1 MNPAVIHAVTQAV
14 VDAGDGLP
22 LTVPL
27 LLRNRAAAE
36 GAHPL
41 LICDENVLTYA
52 VANARSAA
60 LAKGLLASGAGKGT
74 HVGLLYPNGPEFVV
88 GWLAAARI
96 GAVAV
101 PISTFS
107 TDRELLELLRGAD
120 IEFLL
125 ATAGYRNRNY
135 VEALLAAVPA
145 LDPKAEPPLRLT
157 ACPALRRIAF
167 PAETVEG
174 PWSMPALL
182 DAGARVSGARLA
194 SVEASVRASDR
205 MVIVH
210 TSGSTSAPK
219 GVIHQ
224 HGPLLRHVDNLNQL
238 RRYDES
244 EILFCNSPMF
254 WIGGFAYGLLGTL
267 LAGATLVCSNSPDA
281 ASVLDV
287 LERTAPTMVN
297 GFAQTVAHLPKDP
310 SFAGRDLRS
319 IRRGNLWPI
328 LPESVAPADP
338 ELRHN
343 MLGMT
348 EAGSVCLLSDD
359 ESDQPEHRR
368 GSFGRPAP
376 GFEAEIVD
384 PESGRRCAVGEVGE
398 LHFRGPFL
406 MEGYYGRE
414 RDETFTSDGWY
425 PTGDL
430 FHVDSDGFFYFSG
443 RRGDMIKTSG
453 ANVSPRE
460 VEAVILEQTGLTS
473 HVVGLDDSDRGQLV
487 AAAIRMP
494 AGEAPPSVEE
504 LRKGLRSRLSAY
516 KVPQRIVFL
525 ADAEV
530 PVLSSGKLDARALK
544 ELLRDG

>member
-1 MNPAVIHAVTQAV
+1 LH
-14 VDAGDGLP
+14 
-22 LTVPL
+22 
-27 LLRNRAAAE
+27 
-36 GAHPL
+36 
-41 LICDENVLTYA
+41 
-52 VANARSAA
+52 
-60 LAKGLLASGAGKGT
+60 
-74 HVGLLYPNGPEFVV
+74 
-88 GWLAAARI
+88 
-96 GAVAV
+96 
-101 PISTFS
+101 
-107 TDRELLELLRGAD
+107 
-120 IEFLL
+120 
-125 ATAGYRNRNY
+125 
-135 VEALLAAVPA
+135 
-145 LDPKAEPPLRLT
+145 
-157 ACPALRRIAF
+157 
-167 PAETVEG
+167 
-174 PWSMPALL
+174 
-182 DAGARVSGARLA
+182 LA
-194 SVEASVRASDR
+194 SVESGVRASDR

-224 HGPLLRHVDNLNQL
+224 HGPLLRHVDNLNRL

-297 GFAQTVAHLPKDP
+297 GFAQTVAHLAKDP
-310 SFAGRDLRS
+310 SFAGRDLGS

-328 LPESVAPADP
+328 LPEGVGPADP

-359 ESDQPEHRR
+359 EGDQPEHRR
-368 GSFGRPAP
+368 GSFGHPAP

-384 PESGRRCAVGEVGE
+384 SETGRRCAVGEVGE
-398 LHFRGPFL
+398 LRFRGPFL

-414 RDETFTSDGWY
+414 RAETFTPDGWY

-430 FHVDSDGFFYFSG
+430 FHIDFEGLFYFSG
-443 RRGDMIKTSG
+443 RRGDMIQTSG

-460 VEAVILEQTGLTS
+460 VEAVILEQTGLTA
-473 HVVGLDDSDRGQLV
+473 HVVGLDDPARGQLV

-494 AGEAPPSVEE
+494 AGAVPPSTEE
-504 LRKGLRSRLSAY
+504 LRKSLRSRLSAY
-516 KVPQRIVFL
+516 KVPQLIVFL

-530 PVLSSGKLDARALK
+530 PMLSSGKLDARALK

>member
-1 MNPAVIHAVTQAV
+1 MTPAVTQPVTQPVTQAV
-14 VDAGDGLP
+14 VEAGDRLP

-27 LLRNRAAAE
+27 LLRTQAAAR

-41 LICDENVLTYA
+41 LICDEDVLTYT

-74 HVGLLYPNGPEFVV
+74 HIGLLYPNGPEFVV

-135 VEALLAAVPA
+135 VEALRAAVPE
-145 LDPKAEPPLRLT
+145 LDPTAEPPIRLT

-167 PAETVEG
+167 PAGTVG
-174 PWSMPALL
+174 GQWTVTALHE
-182 DAGARVSGARLA
+182 AGAAVSGARLA
-194 SVEASVRASDR
+194 SVEATVRPSDR

-254 WIGGFAYGLLGTL
+254 WIGGFAYGLFGTL
-267 LAGATLVCSNSPDA
+267 LAGATLVCSNSPAA

-328 LPESVAPADP
+328 LPEGVGPADP

-359 ESDQPEHRR
+359 EGDQPEHRR

-376 GFEAEIVD
+376 GFEAKIVD
-384 PESGRRCAVGEVGE
+384 PETGRGCAVGEVGE
-398 LHFRGPFL
+398 LCFRGPFL

-414 RDETFTSDGWY
+414 RHETFDAGRLVPHRRPVSRRLEG
-425 PTGDL
+425 L
-430 FHVDSDGFFYFSG
+430 FYFTG

-460 VEAVILEQTGLTS
+460 VEAAILELTGLVA
-473 HVVGLDDSDRGQLV
+473 HVVGIDDPDRGQLV
-487 AAAIRMP
+487 AAAVRLPAGAGASERRRVAHSRCAHGCRRTRCRSGSSSWPTRRCPCCRAGSSMP
-494 AGEAPPSVEE
+494 A
-504 LRKGLRSRLSAY
+504 R
-516 KVPQRIVFL
+516 
-525 ADAEV
+525 
-530 PVLSSGKLDARALK
+530 
-544 ELLRDG
+544 